1 MGNKLKISFK
11 EKERWIVISLMCLD
25 VLEWAWCVLDSV
37 GQVSMALS
45 VLDGMGR
52 KMKHMR

>member
-1 MGNKLKISFK
+1 M
-11 EKERWIVISLMCLD
+11 SLMCLD
-25 VLEWAWCVLDSV
+25 VLEWAWWVLDSV

-52 KMKHMR
+52 RMKHMG